1 MSINP
6 EIVGR
11 VYPSEN
17 TYVVG
22 REKIREFAR
31 AVHAEN
37 PLHHDV
43 EAARAAGYADVIAP
57 PTFAI
62 ILAQAAVPVLD
73 GDTEETLHERI
84 KVQERRLL
92 VQTIASLAESHS

>member
-6 EIVGR
+6 DIVGR
-11 VYPSEN
+11 VYPAEG
-17 TYVVG
+17 TYAVG

-43 EAARAAGYADVIAP
+43 EAARAAGYADLIAP
-57 PTFAI
+57 PT
-62 ILAQAAVPVLD
+62 LRYHLVPSSRCRTD
-73 GDTEETLHERI
+73 
-84 KVQERRLL
+84 RR
-92 VQTIASLAESHS
+92 

>member
-43 EAARAAGYADVIAP
+43 RLPARQG
-57 PTFAI
+57 T
-62 ILAQAAVPVLD
+62 QM
-73 GDTEETLHERI
+73 
-84 KVQERRLL
+84 
-92 VQTIASLAESHS
+92 